1 MLMSM
6 ADVRVIHPS
15 DRVLEIAS
23 GAMRREEAIS
33 ERLTGARKVWTGY
46 VELDPGEISAAH
58 HHGDAESSIYL
69 IAGHARFVTEG
80 GTYEADAGDFV
91 FVPPHV
97 VHVEVNRSASEP
109 IRMVVSRSTQQALV
123 FNVEMPPGWA
133 ARAVAR

>member
-1 MLMSM
+1 
-6 ADVRVIHPS
+6 
-15 DRVLEIAS
+15 
-23 GAMRREEAIS
+23 MRREAACSEA
-33 ERLTGARKVWTGY
+33 LTGARKIWTGY

-58 HHGDAESSIYL
+58 HHGEAESSIYV
-69 IAGHARFVTEG
+69 ISGRARFVTEDG
-80 GTYEADAGDFV
+80 ASDAEAGDFV

-109 IRMVVSRSTQQALV
+109 IRMVVSRSTQDALV